1 MEKEREKH
9 NLEGAETS
17 AGDTVIYPTVQ
28 MGQLGIK
35 QDSLVTSKVLASGE
49 SGGMFHFGSGYFN
62 LTEEYCHQMMHNSKA
77 DFKVLMAHPEAN
89 GFLGAKGPAGGIP
102 HAYTAIAR
110 AFWDLLTARGLQ
122 NRIEMVEWRR
132 LVEWCIFKGF
142 SPQPNTPGPDG
153 LFMLRDYG
161 ILHLEILGQFS
172 QWLAVLILDTGLTY
186 C

>member
-1 MEKEREKH
+1 MWFVKNLTLSGQFSFHLDSGQLRPPTATCHPFLGQLRQFVGEAQAFVNNFMEKEREKH

-132 LVEWCIFKGF
+132 FV
-142 SPQPNTPGPDG
+142 
-153 LFMLRDYG
+153 
-161 ILHLEILGQFS
+161 
-172 QWLAVLILDTGLTY
+172 
-186 C
+186 